1 MTDRPPYDI
10 ALYDIA
16 LLQTAALVD
25 LTSPEAKQRSAHRLR
40 DLFLRLLAQHPTEVV
55 FEIGANEA
63 SFSQA
68 ARRRAKDAEVI
79 AFEANPHVWERF
91 KDRCARAGV
100 DYRHLAITEATGP
113 VTFQLQ
119 TTRSGKPVALTT
131 GSNSLLKR
139 VDYEA
144 TYAPVEVPGVRLDEF
159 IAERGLAGRS
169 MCAWIDVEG
178 AIRQVLTGIGDRI
191 DDFHMLL
198 IEVENAPKWEGQWCW
213 YDVLAYLR
221 PRGFVPVVRDF
232 EYTGQFNVV
241 FLREEMLR
249 ELRVRI
255 VIAEHLSALGRP
267 DPEPSA
273 EA

>member
-1 MTDRPPYDI
+1 MTDL

-25 LTSPEAKQRSAHRLR
+25 LSSPEAKQRSALKLR
-40 DLFLRLLAQHPTEVV
+40 DTFLRLLAHHPTEVV

-68 ARRRAKDAEVI
+68 ARRRAKEAEVI

-100 DYRHLAITEATGP
+100 DYQHLAVTEITGP

-119 TTRSGKPVALTT
+119 TSRSGKPVPLTT

-139 VDYEA
+139 VDHEA
-144 TYAPVEVPGVRLDEF
+144 TYSPVEVPGMRLDEF
-159 IAERGLAGRS
+159 IATRGLGGRS
-169 MCAWIDVEG
+169 VCAWIDVEG
-178 AIRQVLTGIGDRI
+178 AIRQVLTGMGDRI
-191 DDFHMLL
+191 DDVHMML

-213 YDVLAYLR
+213 HDVLAYLR
-221 PRGFVPVVRDF
+221 PRGFVPVLRDF
-232 EYTGQFNVV
+232 EYTGQFNVL

-255 VIAEHLSALGRP
+255 IVAEHLSALGRP
-267 DPEPSA
+267 DPDSA
-273 EA
+273 AD